1 MQLVTQTHRVIETSR
16 ACSRFSWPS
25 AFVDGSISPTL
36 RCKFAEKRGC
46 KFAEKRGCN
55 FAEKRGCYLAEKRTC
70 YFVKKRW
77 LASPPLSK

>member
-36 RCKFAEKRGC
+36 RCN
-46 KFAEKRGCN
+46 FAEKRGCN